1 MGLKTALI
9 SGDNHITAQSVA
21 KEVGISDVESEVLPE
36 DKINI
41 VKKWQKQGLSVG
53 MVGDGI
59 NDAPALAQ
67 ANIGIA
73 IGSGTDVAKET
84 GDVVLVKNSLMDV
97 ERSIRLGRKTLRT
110 IKENFFWA
118 FFYNILMIPVAAGI
132 LYPVNGLVL
141 KPEWACIAMWFS
153 SITVVTNS
161 LLLKRFEKKLMEV

>member
-1 MGLKTALI
+1 
-9 SGDNHITAQSVA
+9 
-21 KEVGISDVESEVLPE
+21 
-36 DKINI
+36 
-41 VKKWQKQGLSVG
+41 

-67 ANIGIA
+67 ADIGIA

-84 GDVVLVKNSLMDV
+84 GDVVLVKSSLMDV
-97 ERSIRLGRKTLRT
+97 VRAIRLGRKTLRT

-118 FFYNILMIPVAAGI
+118 FFYNILMIPIAAGL

-161 LLLKRFEKKLMEV
+161 LLLKRYENKLK